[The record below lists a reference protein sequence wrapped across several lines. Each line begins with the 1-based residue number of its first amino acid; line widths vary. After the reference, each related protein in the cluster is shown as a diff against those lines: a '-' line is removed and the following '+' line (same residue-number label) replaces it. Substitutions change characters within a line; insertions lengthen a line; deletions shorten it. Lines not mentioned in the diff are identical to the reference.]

1 MVSIKKDQWVVRIGD
16 KLVFLL
22 DNTVDGKDELR
33 EHVVLMPMVGEDM
46 TYETD
51 IKQIDYPGE
60 YEIQGITIKAWADAH
75 GLLSYVLWVGKYSIV
90 LVQSKQFLESEDDLP
105 EDIYRWIFTT
115 TALRDY
121 RQKCEFEW
129 EYVDLEQLVS

>member
-1 MVSIKKDQWVVRIGD
+1 
-16 KLVFLL
+16 
-22 DNTVDGKDELR
+22 VDGKDELR

-75 GLLSYVLWVGKYSIV
+75 GLLSYVL
-90 LVQSKQFLESEDDLP
+90 
-105 EDIYRWIFTT
+105 
-115 TALRDY
+115 
-121 RQKCEFEW
+121 
-129 EYVDLEQLVS
+129 